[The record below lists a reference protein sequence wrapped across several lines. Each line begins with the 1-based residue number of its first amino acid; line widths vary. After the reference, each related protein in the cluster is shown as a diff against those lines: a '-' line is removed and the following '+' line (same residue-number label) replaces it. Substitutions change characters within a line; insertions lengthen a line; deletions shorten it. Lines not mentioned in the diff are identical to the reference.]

1 MSKAVPPISPTAK
14 KLSRILSPV
23 DQKLSQGQTA
33 ANAQIVALFREW
45 LAHHGVNTPRQHQ
58 RRDRHSGGADPKA
71 LGNLSLHDIE
81 KEIIATPANDLA
93 SISIKVYLVAYSRLD
108 CAWSND
114 IILRCPEVFEEDPD
128 PDDPDEFYVMKDG
141 ILRSLLR
148 DIARLV
154 PEIAELC
161 APIIHEDA
169 ALIDADIEIQKC
181 RKGLRTPDDDAR
193 IRGGLARIA
202 KTEAKTPRGE
212 VIKAK
217 YAVAADLLAAE

>member
-1 MSKAVPPISPTAK
+1 LTLVNFLVRCARREQAAPTISVGIGILAAPTK
-14 KLSRILSPV
+14 
-23 DQKLSQGQTA
+23 
-33 ANAQIVALFREW
+33 
-45 LAHHGVNTPRQHQ
+45 
-58 RRDRHSGGADPKA
+58 RRW
-71 LGNLSLHDIE
+71 
-81 KEIIATPANDLA
+81 LA
-93 SISIKVYLVAYSRLD
+93 SISIKVYRVAYSRLD